1 MSKKI
6 TDNLSRKEI
15 EKLINDYVLG
25 RNAERDRLIL
35 HRRLIDGITYEKLG
49 SEFNLSIIHVKE
61 IVKKRQDRLF
71 KELG

>member
-15 EKLINDYVLG
+15 EELINNYILG
-25 RNAERDRLIL
+25 RNAERDRMIMK
-35 HRRLIDGITYEKLG
+35 RRLIDGITYENLAAEFKL
-49 SEFNLSIIHVKE
+49 STIHVKE

>member
-15 EKLINDYVLG
+15 EELINNYTLG
-25 RNAERDRLIL
+25 RNAERDRLIMQ
-35 HRRLIDGITYEKLG
+35 RRLIDGITYEKLAI
-49 SEFNLSIIHVKE
+49 EFKLSTVHVKE